1 MFMCGIPNTIE
12 VANSTHVFRKFLRFR
27 PLEVVYDGNDVAV

>member
-1 MFMCGIPNTIE
+1 MVCIPDTVE
-12 VANSTHVFRKFLRFR
+12 VANGTHVFRKFLWLR